1 MKFKNT
7 FLTKQA
13 LYMPWNRLVTIM
25 LSLKK
30 KKDKKPIVKVNGWR
44 GQEVTKDLQ
53 VRFIVKNYKNWR
65 K

>member
-13 LYMPWNRLVTIM
+13 LYMPWNRLVTIT
-25 LSLKK
+25 LSQK

>member
-30 KKDKKPIVKVNGWR
+30 KTRQKANCKSKRVKRTGGN
-44 GQEVTKDLQ
+44 K
-53 VRFIVKNYKNWR
+53 RFTSEIYSQKL
-65 K
+65 